1 MMKKFLGILV
11 LGMLL
16 NNNVYADNIT
26 TFKCSFKR
34 SNYEYVINLYKTD
47 INELRLLNMRSKDIY
62 HYDSLKRSADIT
74 VIEGDR
80 SYNFKGFKNNS
91 AYDEHYFFFTDRAA
105 SLYAYLVRNQEEGSK
120 PNSFKITSFDSAID
134 NITKGICEAFD

>member
-1 MMKKFLGILV
+1 MKKLLGIIV
-11 LGMLL
+11 LFLL
-16 NNNVYADNIT
+16 LGNKVYADNIT
-26 TFKCSFKR
+26 TFKCNFER
-34 SNYEYVINLYKTD
+34 ANYEYTINLYTKD
-47 INELRLLNMRSKDIY
+47 ANELRLLNMRSKDIY
-62 HYDSLKRSADIT
+62 HYDAMKRSADIT

-105 SLYAYLVRNQEEGSK
+105 SLFAYLVLNQDEGSK

-134 NITKGICEAFD
+134 KITKGTCEAFY